1 MLTKRLP
8 SAADCTLHE
17 AGRDWDVIR
26 VPRSLGLAAMS
37 ILGSRCGAVVEDRT
51 VLYYFVPVGTAAEW
65 RMVATRAL
73 GAGTSLTIPPAR
85 RTQGPGPHWRI
96 TPGDGRW
103 VTNPEALAA
112 ALEDACAQQ
121 EPAA

>member
-1 MLTKRLP
+1 MPTTCLP
-8 SAADCTLHE
+8 SAAGCTLHE
-17 AGRDWDVIR
+17 AGRDWDAIR
-26 VPRSLGLAAMS
+26 VPLNLGQAAMG

-112 ALEDACAQQ
+112 ALDDARTSQ
-121 EPAA
+121 ESAA